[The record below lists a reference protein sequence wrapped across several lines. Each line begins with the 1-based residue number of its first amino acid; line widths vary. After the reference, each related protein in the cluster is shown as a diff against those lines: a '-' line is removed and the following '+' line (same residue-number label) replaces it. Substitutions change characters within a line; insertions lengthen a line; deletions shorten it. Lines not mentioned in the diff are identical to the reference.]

1 MKTKFILIVCFLI
14 VGFNVEIN
22 AQTPVPED
30 YFDLYDNEPSDDDDG
45 NTEELKIDDIK
56 IYELKGLF
64 DRLGALGAFPSRVI
78 LDGIIA
84 SRGCNDETYTCML
97 NTLLKVLKIAEYEHY
112 LKSDELSCN
121 VRKVLLQD
129 YAMYLITLNLDIY
142 CIDHL
147 HPDSNELS
155 DVQLINV
162 MLAISDFLEAKTEG
176 SVDDMKGWPM
186 LFPYRKI
193 REVADP
199 FCVEELK
206 STTTCDCGEYNGT
219 LDTTEKNKLLM
230 DIRTIIDDINPMWQ
244 TAKAIE
250 INQKLKALP
259 CQD

>member
-14 VGFNVEIN
+14 VGLNVEIN

-30 YFDLYDNEPSDDDDG
+30 YFDLYDNEPSEDDDG
-45 NTEELKIDDIK
+45 NTEELKIDDIN
-56 IYELKGLF
+56 IYELKAVF
-64 DRLGALGAFPSRVI
+64 DATGALGAFPSMVI
-78 LDGIIA
+78 LDGQLVD
-84 SRGCNDETYTCML
+84 RDCDETFTCMV
-97 NTLLKVLKIAEYEHY
+97 NTLFKVFKIAEYEHY
-112 LKSDELSCN
+112 LKSDDLSCN

-162 MLAISDFLEAKTEG
+162 MLAISDFLEAITEE
-176 SVDDMKGWPM
+176 SVAAMKAWPM

-199 FCVEELK
+199 FCSKELK
-206 STTTCDCGEYNGT
+206 NGTICDCGEYTGT
-219 LDTTEKNKLLM
+219 LDTAEKNKLLM